1 MLQTCFGVYLVLA
14 LFTFL
19 IFWGTFIE
27 AQQHDGDGP
36 EGPDLNIGFK

>member
-19 IFWGTFIE
+19 IFLGTIVKIHQYDE
-27 AQQHDGDGP
+27 EN
-36 EGPDLNIGFK
+36 EGK

>member
-19 IFWGTFIE
+19 IFWGTFMD
-27 AQQHDGDGP
+27 AQQHDGDRQ
-36 EGPDLNIGFK
+36 EGA

>member
-19 IFWGTFIE
+19 IFWGTFME
-27 AQQHDGDGP
+27 AQHHDG
-36 EGPDLNIGFK
+36 EGQEGA

>member
-19 IFWGTFIE
+19 IFLGTFID
-27 AQQHDGDGP
+27 AQQHDGDRQ
-36 EGPDLNIGFK
+36 EGA